1 MEEASFS
8 RWKTMVYLEISNGSV
23 FQVIINRRIIE
34 MFLAKKN
41 YYYDRKVIMIVRKK
55 CH

>member
-8 RWKTMVYLEISNGSV
+8 RWKIMVYLEISNGSV
-23 FQVIINRRIIE
+23 IQVVINRRIIE
-34 MFLAKKN
+34 TFLAKKN
-41 YYYDRKVIMIVRKK
+41 YYYDRKVIIIVRKE